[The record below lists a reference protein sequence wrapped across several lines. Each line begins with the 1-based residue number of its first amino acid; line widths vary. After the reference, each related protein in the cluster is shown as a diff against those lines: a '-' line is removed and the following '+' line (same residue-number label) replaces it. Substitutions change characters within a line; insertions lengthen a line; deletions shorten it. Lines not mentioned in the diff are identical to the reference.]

1 MISIPPPSEVQIAP
15 PWSSWEQWLNSPPG
29 QYVLAWE
36 EKRFAAA
43 VGDVFGF
50 HALQIGL
57 PQLDALKAN
66 RMPLHALSVSP
77 GEIGLTPGAPTE
89 QKLQS
94 LAIASRQAHNQG
106 WHIVEGLP
114 TELPFANQSIDL
126 VLLPHVLEFAAD
138 PHQILREVDRILLP
152 EGRVIIS
159 GFNPASIWGA
169 RQYLSHFFGAPYLP
183 RTGQFISL
191 LRLKDWLKLLD
202 YSVDRG
208 HFGCYKFPLQSSAGM
223 ARMDFLEPMGNR
235 WWPIFGAV
243 FLISAIKRTPG
254 MRLIGRIPAKRP
266 TALAQ
271 LTPAVEQHARPPGH
285 E

>member
-1 MISIPPPSEVQIAP
+1 
-15 PWSSWEQWLNSPPG
+15 
-29 QYVLAWE
+29 
-36 EKRFAAA
+36 
-43 VGDVFGF
+43 
-50 HALQIGL
+50 
-57 PQLDALKAN
+57 
-66 RMPLHALSVSP
+66 
-77 GEIGLTPGAPTE
+77 
-89 QKLQS
+89 
-94 LAIASRQAHNQG
+94 
-106 WHIVEGLP
+106 
-114 TELPFANQSIDL
+114 
-126 VLLPHVLEFAAD
+126 
-138 PHQILREVDRILLP
+138 
-152 EGRVIIS
+152 
-159 GFNPASIWGA
+159 
-169 RQYLSHFFGAPYLP
+169 LP